1 MTTFG
6 FSKHELRTFRSLK
19 TPQKIQRF
27 LDDLPYNLEPNGQT
41 CRSPRRVLRDRTA
54 HCAEGAM
61 FGAAALRL
69 LGFPPLILDLES
81 VRDVDHILA
90 VFHLRGGWG
99 AIAKSNFAGL
109 RYREPVYR
117 TLRELALSYFDD
129 YYNYAR
135 ERSLRGYSRPV
146 NLARFDRIEWMTRE
160 KDVWEVPTY
169 LCEISH
175 VPLLTEQQERH
186 LTRLDRR
193 SFLAGQVGRA
203 SAPGEQR

>member
-1 MTTFG
+1 MVTG
-6 FSKHELRTFRSLK
+6 K
-19 TPQKIQRF
+19 
-27 LDDLPYNLEPNGQT
+27 
-41 CRSPRRVLRDRTA
+41 
-54 HCAEGAM
+54 
-61 FGAAALRL
+61 GAAGAGRQDAGIPPVFGLAAG
-69 LGFPPLILDLES
+69 LGCWLGHRVIAA
-81 VRDVDHILA
+81 A
-90 VFHLRGGWG
+90 VYSWWLLRGALPDGRWG
-99 AIAKSNFAGL
+99 AVAKSNYAGL

-117 TLRELALSYFDD
+117 TLRELVMSYFDN

-135 ERSLRGYSRPV
+135 ERTLRGYSRAV
-146 NLARFDRIEWMTRE
+146 NLTRFDRIEWMTRE

-169 LCEISH
+169 LCGISH